1 MYEKLTTFDCP
12 GNSNYIGNTA
22 NNNYPRPF
30 LDYASTAVPQTFSE
44 LLDWSEFAFLSTGDY
59 HALFQRLYNY
69 FNTDIKVRSVDSKQK
84 PLDDSSA
91 EDWKKLIEQKL
102 SWGEK
107 AASILFNLGVY
118 GNDFIS
124 VYAPIRR
131 FLICPNCQQQ
141 VEFRTLAN
149 RTGSDFAYRSGKFVA
164 RCFSPYCKANYGNS
178 IVPWRIYDLRASRPE
193 DFKIKQWPVREMII
207 HHYMWADDTII
218 YWRIPEHYKRA
229 VQFGDVETLATADE
243 QVLEA
248 IEKNLLFKFR
258 QDRILHLKEPMLTG
272 LQTRGWGLPR
282 SMFLHRQGW
291 TVQLLRKQ
299 TQAMALDW
307 VMPIKVVSPST
318 APVSGG
324 GISGSPNASVK
335 GVDFARMFGNIVRSH
350 SNNPTGWHATSM
362 PVEANILGGNADQLF
377 PRDLIQYA
385 KDEFIDAG
393 GFPVDLYRGSMT
405 LQTAPVGL
413 RLFEATNK
421 SIPAILNRA
430 VNFLANRVSELA
442 SREPVDV
449 RHERVTI
456 TDDIELLMARL
467 QMGMSGAM
475 SMSDSMSRM
484 GVDFREDA
492 QQKMREQRILE
503 EMQLEAQ
510 EDMVN
515 RQQGMAAVQP
525 PPGAQPGDEGQ
536 AAGGQ
541 EGAPMDPT
549 AGMLPSQGYVPP
561 QLPEQMEEAA
571 VALAQTLSMM
581 PQPQR
586 QQELQV
592 LRERHKTFHGV
603 VMARLREADNA
614 NAQQGRQMMIGGDQP
629 PM

>member
-1 MYEKLTTFDCP
+1 MYEKLTSFDCP
-12 GNSNYIGNTA
+12 GSSQYVGNLS

-30 LDYASTAVPQTFSE
+30 LDYASTAVPQTFAE

-59 HALFQRLYNY
+59 HALFQRLYGY
-69 FNTDIKVRSVDSKQK
+69 FNTEISVRSVDSKQK

-107 AASILFNLGVY
+107 AASILYNLGVY
-118 GNDFIS
+118 GNDFVS

-131 FLICPNCQQQ
+131 FLICPNCGQQ

-149 RTGSDFAYRSGKFVA
+149 RSGSDFARRNGKFVA
-164 RCFSPYCKANYGNS
+164 RCFSPYCKANHGNQ
-178 IVPWRIYDLRASRPE
+178 IVPWKVYDLRASRPE

-207 HHYMWADDTII
+207 HHYVWTDKTII

-229 VQFGDVETLATADE
+229 VQFGDIETLAEADE

-248 IEKNLLFKFR
+248 IDKNLLFRFR
-258 QDRILHLKEPMLTG
+258 DDRIVHLKEPMLTG

-307 VMPIKVVSPST
+307 VLPVKLISPST
-318 APVSGG
+318 SPVGG
-324 GISGSPNASVK
+324 AIAGSPNTNVR
-335 GVDFARMFGNIVRSH
+335 GTDFARMFGNVIRNH
-350 SNNPTGWHATSM
+350 ANNPTGWHATNM

-377 PRDLIQYA
+377 PQALMQYA

-393 GFPVDLYRGSMT
+393 GFPVEMYRGSMT

-430 VNFLANRVSELA
+430 LAFVANRVSELA
-442 SREPVDV
+442 SREPVEARHKPV
-449 RHERVTI
+449 RVV
-456 TDDIELLMARL
+456 DDIELLMARL

-475 SMSDSMSRM
+475 SMAEPFERM

-492 QQKMREQRILE
+492 QQRMREQRILE
-503 EMQLEAQ
+503 DLQMEAQ
-510 EDMVN
+510 EETIN

-525 PPGAQPGDEGQ
+525 PPGSQPGAEGGQ
-536 AAGGQ
+536 GGQ

-581 PQPQR
+581 PPAQR
-586 QQELQV
+586 QQELQI
-592 LRERHKTFHGV
+592 LRERFKTFHSIV
-603 VMARLREADNA
+603 VVRLREADNA
-614 NAQQGRQMMIGGDQP
+614 NAQQGRQMMIGGGP